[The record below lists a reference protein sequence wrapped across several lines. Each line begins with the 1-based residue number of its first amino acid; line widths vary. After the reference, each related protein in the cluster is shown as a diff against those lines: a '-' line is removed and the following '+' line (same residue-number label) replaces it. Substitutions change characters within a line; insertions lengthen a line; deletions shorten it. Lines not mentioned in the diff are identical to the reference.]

1 MAAVMS
7 HKEWMK
13 LTYGGRMSTRSG
25 ALKRVDSALEAYEKA
40 PNESRL
46 NALRQ
51 ALLAWINE
59 KSGDWKSSI
68 RNSKNAVDTLY
79 RQVMGMAPGAAG
91 NSAGLAAMKDEAH
104 QVMLLIFRGAKI
116 TWKIE
121 FQMKLS
127 WELLQPNHK
136 AFLPLQPVRQF
147 GASAG
152 NNKFG
157 IAANAVGLGIASKTT
172 DTLRQGGSA
181 SGGTIGK
188 AISNLVAQIVPDSAK
203 AEVMSAVTA
212 LVPTF
217 TAQFTAAV
225 MPLAGILVAAGG
237 TVLNTGKALHKQY
250 GIRDARI
257 HRDRSLAGVE
267 AKSAIEAVI
276 RILERERNA
285 DIYSATVSIT
295 ELGGKIAGLAIDGG
309 TASNT
314 AIGMA
319 ANIAKLLNIIRIVYR
334 DISEKNE
341 ANALMK
347 QGKVG
352 IEIFE
357 VCPLL
362 GAYLVC
368 CLPTSALMGL
378 IFERFGE
385 RGWMD
390 VAERTNE
397 RHLEPLR
404 KKARKVIKEHRFEI
418 RSLSRF
424 PGVLDVN
431 KGELEKMMKQ
441 FGTSGYEGFSN
452 EEYAARERA
461 GAVGQA

>member
-13 LTYGGRMSTRSG
+13 LTYGGRTSIRSS
-25 ALKRVDSALEAYEKA
+25 ALKRVDAALEAYEKA
-40 PNESRL
+40 PNEAKL
-46 NALRQ
+46 NAVRQ
-51 ALLAWINE
+51 ALLSWINE
-59 KSGDWKSSI
+59 KGGDWKTSV

-79 RQVMGMAPGAAG
+79 RQVMGMAQGVAG
-91 NSAGLAAMKDEAH
+91 NSAGLQAMKDEAH

-121 FQMKLS
+121 FHLKLS
-127 WELLQPNHK
+127 WELLQPNSK
-136 AFLPLQPVRQF
+136 AFMPLQPVRQYATA
-147 GASAG
+147 GA
-152 NNKFG
+152 NNKVG
-157 IAANAVGLGIASKTT
+157 IAANTAGVGIAASTINS
-172 DTLRQGGSA
+172 LRTGGNA
-181 SGGTIGK
+181 SGGATGR
-188 AISNLVAQIVPDSAK
+188 AISKLISEIVPQAAQ
-203 AEVMSAVTA
+203 AEVMGAVTA
-212 LVPTF
+212 LVPSF

-237 TVLNTGKALHKQY
+237 TFWNGGKALHKQY
-250 GIRDARI
+250 GIREARI

-267 AKSAIEAVI
+267 ARGAIEALI

-285 DIYSATVSIT
+285 DIYNASVSIT

-309 TASNT
+309 TTSNT
-314 AIGMA
+314 AIGLA

-334 DISEKNE
+334 DISEKND
-341 ANALMK
+341 ANRLM
-347 QGKVG
+347 QEGKVG

-390 VAERTNE
+390 VAERTNT

-404 KKARKVIKEHRFEI
+404 EKARKVIKEHRFEI
-418 RSLSRF
+418 RTLSRF
-424 PGVLDVN
+424 PGVLEVN
-431 KGELEKMMKQ
+431 QEELKKMAAG
-441 FGTSGYEGFSN
+441 FGFSAYEGFGS
-452 EEYAARERA
+452 E
-461 GAVGQA
+461 AVA